1 MLVGNG
7 WFLHHGF
14 GVPASRVSCRRH
26 IVASVSLS
34 DRQVDIP
41 WPFPPLSV
49 FALAAPTIADAI
61 VKEVTLWCTTV
72 SVAAMFICV
81 SDVFVGGELCGVLCC
96 GTITL
101 DPTSVHL

>member
-1 MLVGNG
+1 MCVENG

-14 GVPASRVSCRRH
+14 GVPASRVSCQWH

-34 DRQVDIP
+34 DRQVDITR
-41 WPFPPLSV
+41 PFPPLSV
-49 FALAAPTIADAI
+49 FALAAPTIGDAI

-72 SVAAMFICV
+72 SIAAMFICV
-81 SDVFVGGELCGVLCC
+81 SDAFVGGELCGVLCC

-101 DPTSVHL
+101 DSMSVHL